1 MKNDIE
7 SQLSV
12 YASAF
17 DEFVDTGKYPV
28 HDEEDVL
35 MAYLVT
41 VFEDCLGTQWWSDE
55 ILRDLL
61 KNSVLEFFSILLS
74 CFQQIEQRREIERQ
88 YMYAILNAQ
97 DIERKEGL
105 WGKVSDYLKGQY
117 SQYELNVD
125 GYNSLLKLD
134 EFDKDILFQ
143 KICDE
148 WSLAYREK
156 ILEEKQRYLNSSK
169 IQFENSVGRS
179 NMKDYR
185 MVSRY
190 RTISVKYK
198 ELKEI
203 VSCMGREK
211 EQAEELD
218 TLIKQYIPETL
229 SASVAHSDIHGVE
242 EGNDLQALMPTEVAL
257 FAEFATE
264 DLFFMK
270 YAMRQLQ
277 LFSNRSDS
285 VRKKQES
292 QTKRR
297 EPRQI
302 KGPMIVAIDTSGSMS
317 GKAESIAK
325 ALLLEITQMAKKQHR
340 KCFLLSFSVRA
351 QALDT
356 AHSGNWKK
364 VREFMVSHFSGGTDG
379 EEMLKTAL
387 HTLTQ
392 ENYLMADVLI
402 ISDFEFD
409 FCCKPTE
416 SRIRKEQERGVRFY
430 GLQIGNGV
438 NVYEELLDKVW
449 RLDLWH

>member
-143 KICDE
+143 KIFDE

-257 FAEFATE
+257 LAEFATE

-277 LFSNRSDS
+277 LFSSRSDS

-317 GKAESIAK
+317 GKAEREETGNAY
-325 ALLLEITQMAKKQHR
+325 
-340 KCFLLSFSVRA
+340 LLSLRKVDRA
-351 QALDT
+351 RR
-356 AHSGNWKK
+356 K
-364 VREFMVSHFSGGTDG
+364 V
-379 EEMLKTAL
+379 
-387 HTLTQ
+387 
-392 ENYLMADVLI
+392 
-402 ISDFEFD
+402 
-409 FCCKPTE
+409 
-416 SRIRKEQERGVRFY
+416 
-430 GLQIGNGV
+430 
-438 NVYEELLDKVW
+438 
-449 RLDLWH
+449 

>member
-148 WSLAYREK
+148 WSLAYRKK
-156 ILEEKQRYLNSSK
+156 ILEEKQRYLN
-169 IQFENSVGRS
+169 R
-179 NMKDYR
+179 
-185 MVSRY
+185 SRY
-190 RTISVKYK
+190 N
-198 ELKEI
+198 LKI
-203 VSCMGREK
+203 
-211 EQAEELD
+211 L
-218 TLIKQYIPETL
+218 
-229 SASVAHSDIHGVE
+229 
-242 EGNDLQALMPTEVAL
+242 
-257 FAEFATE
+257 
-264 DLFFMK
+264 
-270 YAMRQLQ
+270 
-277 LFSNRSDS
+277 
-285 VRKKQES
+285 
-292 QTKRR
+292 
-297 EPRQI
+297 
-302 KGPMIVAIDTSGSMS
+302 
-317 GKAESIAK
+317 
-325 ALLLEITQMAKKQHR
+325 
-340 KCFLLSFSVRA
+340 
-351 QALDT
+351 
-356 AHSGNWKK
+356 
-364 VREFMVSHFSGGTDG
+364 
-379 EEMLKTAL
+379 
-387 HTLTQ
+387 
-392 ENYLMADVLI
+392 
-402 ISDFEFD
+402 
-409 FCCKPTE
+409 
-416 SRIRKEQERGVRFY
+416 
-430 GLQIGNGV
+430 
-438 NVYEELLDKVW
+438 
-449 RLDLWH
+449 